1 MRSWKCFGDIQ
12 RIYPALVGCYLY
24 PLYRQ
29 QGNQHQ
35 YHTTPDKFLFHF
47 FKDTNLA
54 TEPCYM
60 IIIVYTRVKFLKYT
74 RVSEFVV
81 NLYSTNIMDTK
92 LTLTLNK
99 DVIEYAK
106 KYAATNQTSLSDLV
120 ENYFKALTASE
131 PEVAYKIKNPSKT
144 PIVDSLVG
152 SAKSVE
158 LEDLKTE
165 KIKRLEAK
173 YLS

>member
-1 MRSWKCFGDIQ
+1 M
-12 RIYPALVGCYLY
+12 
-24 PLYRQ
+24 
-29 QGNQHQ
+29 
-35 YHTTPDKFLFHF
+35 LFF
-47 FKDTNLA
+47 
-54 TEPCYM
+54 
-60 IIIVYTRVKFLKYT
+60 TRVNFFS
-74 RVSEFVV
+74 VI
-81 NLYSTNIMDTK
+81 LYYIISMDTK
-92 LTLTLNK
+92 LTLTLDK
-99 DVIEYAK
+99 VVIEYAK

-131 PEVAYKIKNPSKT
+131 PEVAYKIKKPSKT

-152 SAKSVE
+152 SVKSVE

>member
-1 MRSWKCFGDIQ
+1 
-12 RIYPALVGCYLY
+12 
-24 PLYRQ
+24 
-29 QGNQHQ
+29 
-35 YHTTPDKFLFHF
+35 
-47 FKDTNLA
+47 
-54 TEPCYM
+54 M
-60 IIIVYTRVKFLKYT
+60 ITIVYTRVKYLKYT

-81 NLYSTNIMDTK
+81 NLYSTDIMDTK

>member
-1 MRSWKCFGDIQ
+1 
-12 RIYPALVGCYLY
+12 
-24 PLYRQ
+24 
-29 QGNQHQ
+29 
-35 YHTTPDKFLFHF
+35 
-47 FKDTNLA
+47 
-54 TEPCYM
+54 M
-60 IIIVYTRVKFLKYT
+60 IIIVYTRVKYLKYI

-81 NLYSTNIMDTK
+81 NLYSTDIMDTK

-106 KYAATNQTSLSDLV
+106 KYAATHQTSLSDLV